1 MRNLLSSLFHKTP
14 QPVIRGPLGL
24 HLHAAFTL
32 DTLTFRLS
40 SDSLLIQIPG
50 EEYTIAASSVIDSG
64 AGCRIYRYYT
74 SGDEFLQI
82 NTTGGTGREN
92 IDDIKLFIYQDSFG
106 ISTEK
111 LWQKQIGSASIGKP
125 RLQWNDRDWTRI
137 FNENEEGNVEPVYL
151 LEHVENNQGEKWD
164 VHNFMMAYQRKATA
178 DLYEYLLLNGEETFY
193 ENSEPEWIF
202 SYAIGVDIPL
212 TSLNIVG

>member
-1 MRNLLSSLFHKTP
+1 MRNFFSGLFNKAP
-14 QPVIRGPLGL
+14 QPAIRGPLGL
-24 HLHAAFTL
+24 HQDAAFTL

-40 SDSLLIQIPG
+40 ADRLLIQLPG
-50 EEYTIAASSVIDSG
+50 EEYTISATSVIDAG

-82 NTTGGTGREN
+82 NTTGGMEREN

-106 ISTEK
+106 ISTEIQWK
-111 LWQKQIGSASIGKP
+111 KAIGAVSIGRP
-125 RLQWNDRDWTRI
+125 RLQWNERDWTRI

-151 LEHVENNQGEKWD
+151 LEHVENTQGEKWD
-164 VHNFMMAYQRKATA
+164 VHNFMMAYQREATA
-178 DLYEYLLLNGEETFY
+178 DLYEYLLLNGEETFCDD
-193 ENSEPEWIF
+193 SEPEWIF
-202 SYAIGVDIPL
+202 SYALGVDIPL